1 MCKSIMKVVEINITK
16 VSKYEK
22 KLENNPAN
30 ICWSSRRLEDVFKTC
45 LEDIS
50 RTYLE
55 DILETNK
62 MFTGD
67 ICI

>member
-1 MCKSIMKVVEINITK
+1 MKVVEINITK

-45 LEDIS
+45 LEDIFNTS
-50 RTYLE
+50 SA
-55 DILETNK
+55 
-62 MFTGD
+62 
-67 ICI
+67 